1 MKKPKKKLTSAQKAA
16 KKKRQNEYM
25 TVFMNGKQKRIK
37 RPPAIDGISVDNF
50 INNNADPIWLH
61 QNETWEHIAVDE
73 DDSEFKN
80 KIPSTPS
87 DWLRE
92 ISKAYLDAFEAIPF
106 GIFVGQKL
114 TPKDLFH
121 LGPELCL
128 KSRGIKRTKTNL
140 KKAAEAA
147 LSSYVATEELVGD
160 LFNIPQISFSFSY
173 IASHYG
179 LNLIDEYMATKLLEY
194 IEDNIGNLLKLTNK
208 NM

>member
-1 MKKPKKKLTSAQKAA
+1 MKKLTPAQKAA

-25 TVFMNGKQKRIK
+25 TVFMDGKQKRIK
-37 RPPAIDGISVDNF
+37 RPPTIDGMSADDF
-50 INNNADPIWLH
+50 IMNNADPIWLH
-61 QNETWEHIAVDE
+61 QNEMWENIEVDE
-73 DDSEFKN
+73 EDSEFEHE
-80 KIPSTPS
+80 IPSTPEG
-87 DWLRE
+87 WLRE

-128 KSRGIKRTKTNL
+128 KSRGIKRTKTSL
-140 KKAAEAA
+140 KKATEAA
-147 LSSYVATEELVGD
+147 LSSYVATEELAGD
-160 LFNIPQISFSFSY
+160 LFDIPQISFSFSY

-208 NM
+208 NI